1 MLAKKLHPLCNDG
14 QDGLLNRESTIMI
27 CRMAIGVLGLTLCIG
42 ILVYPNEGAAEWYGD
57 AYAGAVWTSNTD
69 LTVNSSLGTTTTY
82 QDLDVHNNWT
92 AGGRAG
98 YWLDKEKMDWLGF
111 GLDVFFFHLKTPPG
125 QQVGVTGGGGTTT
138 QFAHW
143 SLPAWGIGFDVL
155 RLRLPLFRD
164 EQFVHGRVQPFIAAG
179 PTLFITYAG
188 QNTFVQPGGQSST
201 DVSVGAKVDAGAT
214 VMITKRIG
222 AFAQYRF
229 THFTTELEYQNTT
242 PTLATEAFKTTYDSH
257 HVIAGLSMRF

>member
-1 MLAKKLHPLCNDG
+1 MIYRKTICVLSFAMSMGLLVCP
-14 QDGLLNRESTIMI
+14 QDGS
-27 CRMAIGVLGLTLCIG
+27 
-42 ILVYPNEGAAEWYGD
+42 AEWYGD
-57 AYAGAVWTSNTD
+57 AYAGAVWTANTD

-82 QDLDVHNNWT
+82 QNLNVHNNWT
-92 AGGRAG
+92 AGGRGG
-98 YWLDKEKMDWLGF
+98 YWLDNKKMDWLGF

-125 QQVGVTGGGGTTT
+125 QQVGVTGTGGSTTVS
-138 QFAHW
+138 ADW
-143 SLPAWGIGFDVL
+143 SLPAWGISFDVL
-155 RLRLPLFRD
+155 RLRLPLLRD
-164 EQFVHGRVQPFIAAG
+164 EQFVHGRVQPYVAAG

-229 THFTTELEYQNTT
+229 THFTTKLDYQNNT
-242 PTLATEAFKTTYDSH
+242 PALATETFKTTYDSH
-257 HVIAGLSMRF
+257 HVIAGLSVHF

>member
-1 MLAKKLHPLCNDG
+1 
-14 QDGLLNRESTIMI
+14 MI
-27 CRMAIGVLGLTLCIG
+27 FRMAIGVLGLTLCIG

-57 AYAGAVWTSNTD
+57 AYAGAVWTANTD

-82 QDLDVHNNWT
+82 QDLDVHNSWT

-98 YWLDKEKMDWLGF
+98 YWLDKGKMDWLGF

-125 QQVGVTGGGGTTT
+125 QQVGVTGGGGTAT

-155 RLRLPLFRD
+155 RLRLPLLRD
-164 EQFVHGRVQPFIAAG
+164 EQFVHGRVQPYIAAG

-188 QNTFVQPGGQSST
+188 QNSFVQPAGQSST
-201 DVSVGAKVDAGAT
+201 NVSVGAKVDAGAT
-214 VMITKRIG
+214 VMVTKRIG

-229 THFTTELEYQNTT
+229 THFTTELDYQNTT
-242 PTLATEAFKTTYDSH
+242 PALATETFRTTYDSH
-257 HVIAGLSMRF
+257 HVIAGLSLRF

>member
-1 MLAKKLHPLCNDG
+1 
-14 QDGLLNRESTIMI
+14 MI
-27 CRMAIGVLGLTLCIG
+27 FRMAIGVLGLTLCIG

-57 AYAGAVWTSNTD
+57 AYAGAVWTANTD

-82 QDLDVHNNWT
+82 QDLDVHNSWT

-98 YWLDKEKMDWLGF
+98 YWLDKGKMDWLGF

-155 RLRLPLFRD
+155 RLRLPLLRD
-164 EQFVHGRVQPFIAAG
+164 EQFVHGRVQPYIAAG

-188 QNTFVQPGGQSST
+188 QNSFVQPAGQSST
-201 DVSVGAKVDAGAT
+201 NVSVGAKVDAGAT
-214 VMITKRIG
+214 VMVTKRIG

-229 THFTTELEYQNTT
+229 THFTTELDYQNTT
-242 PTLATEAFKTTYDSH
+242 PALATETFRTTYDSH
-257 HVIAGLSMRF
+257 HVIAGLSLRF